1 MTIDELWESHTFH
14 TLLNDLFKARKDP
27 AMGKI
32 RLKVLLDF
40 IGVEQPVTG
49 GSARRLSTESADGVS
64 RGSAPTDQKSTDDF
78 PKGTELPPGF
88 QPFQELQAN
97 TDGEN
102 FLNELKS
109 KLNGL
114 QTGMG
119 HTLVFSSG
127 FPAGSIPN
135 MLEQIGAPFT
145 MPEGAQ
151 MVNRIVP
158 KQAKNGQPVNENYEL
173 WQVKLAP
180 K

>member
-1 MTIDELWESHTFH
+1 
-14 TLLNDLFKARKDP
+14 
-27 AMGKI
+27 MGKI

-49 GSARRLSTESADGVS
+49 GSARRLSTESADGAS
-64 RGSAPTDQKSTDDF
+64 RGSAPADQEVF

-88 QPFQELQAN
+88 QKFQELQAN

-114 QTGMG
+114 QTGMP

-151 MVNRIVP
+151 MVNRIVA

-173 WQVKLAP
+173 WQVKLSP